1 MTMTTTLDR
10 ALGSFR
16 EQDYS
21 VQVCRTLFSAV
32 PGAPPFAFYADTAGA
47 ASRLAVPGNGDLSGR
62 IVTLA
67 GDKSVER
74 ALWVADALDK
84 ADMGLAAYSGVTSL
98 LRLFGGGAG
107 PKRRVFESD
116 TQQAIDAVL
125 KALGLSY
132 MASLLMPGSPAEKA
146 MRFAAL
152 PAGRDALIYYAVA
165 EVALPFADNLAEGG
179 AAAFSKLMRMV
190 AGDGTSKFRQVMG
203 ADAAAG
209 AAGML
214 EQLRRPIEEQLDQAR
229 RVVGPLTEKLKA
241 FMPAALGFTGSVTG
255 AMATGLDA
263 MPIWRFLGARLA
275 AEATVMRADEALR
288 VGTA

>member
-1 MTMTTTLDR
+1 MTTTLDR
-10 ALGSFR
+10 ALSSFR
-16 EQDYS
+16 EHDYS
-21 VQVCRTLFSAV
+21 VQVCRTLFSVV
-32 PGAPPFAFYADTAGA
+32 PGAPPFAFYTDTAGA
-47 ASRLAVPGNGDLSGR
+47 ASRLAVAGNGDLGGR
-62 IVTLA
+62 IAALA

-98 LRLFGGGAG
+98 LRLFGGGGG

-132 MASLLMPGSPAEKA
+132 MASLLLPGSPAEKA
-146 MRFAAL
+146 TRLAGL
-152 PAGRDALIYYAVA
+152 PAGRDALNYYAVA

-179 AAAFSKLMRMV
+179 AAAFSKLMRIV
-190 AGDGTSKFRQVMG
+190 SGDGTSKFRQVMG
-203 ADAAAG
+203 EDATAG
-209 AAGML
+209 ATGML
-214 EQLRRPIEEQLDQAR
+214 EQIRGSIEAQLDQAG
-229 RVVGPLTEKLKA
+229 RVIGPLTEKLKA
-241 FMPAALGFTGSVTG
+241 FVPAALGVTDSVTG

-275 AEATVMRADEALR
+275 AEATVMRADEMLR
-288 VGTA
+288 VGMV